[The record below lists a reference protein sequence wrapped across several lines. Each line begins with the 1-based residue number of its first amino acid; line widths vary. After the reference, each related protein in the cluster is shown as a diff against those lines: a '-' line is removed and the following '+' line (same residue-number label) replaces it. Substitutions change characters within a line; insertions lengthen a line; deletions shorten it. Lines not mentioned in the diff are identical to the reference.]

1 MFLYF
6 LVCLRPSGQNLQ
18 IPVCNWSTTRLYD
31 VTHLLL
37 RQGGGGLGDRCVGRE
52 GLASGTW
59 KGAEEESG
67 QTELE
72 AELGRGWGVTWSLS
86 KEGPRLQSGRASRRL
101 TPH

>member
-6 LVCLRPSGQNLQ
+6 LACLRPSGQNLQ

-59 KGAEEESG
+59 RGAEEESG

-72 AELGRGWGVTWSLS
+72 AELGRGEVSL
-86 KEGPRLQSGRASRRL
+86 GPLARTALDSRVGGQAGG
-101 TPH
+101 